1 MVDIDNIAFVLIL
14 GALLIGVLICL
25 RNMALDLIAWLAS
38 SYDIGP
44 GELLFALI
52 IGAIIAVLLIW
63 AQKVIYK

>member
-1 MVDIDNIAFVLIL
+1 MDIDNVAFVLIL
-14 GALLIGVLICL
+14 GGLFVGVLICL

-52 IGAIIAVLLIW
+52 IGAIIAVMLVW